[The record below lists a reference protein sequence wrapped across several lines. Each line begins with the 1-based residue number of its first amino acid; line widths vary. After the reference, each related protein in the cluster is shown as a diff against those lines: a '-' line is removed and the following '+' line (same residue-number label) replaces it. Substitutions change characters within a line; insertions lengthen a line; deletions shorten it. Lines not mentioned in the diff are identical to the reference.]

1 MGDLFVMMG
10 VPGSGKTTLAKKLVE
25 DKPNTVRVSRDDIRF
40 FLLEKGDE
48 YFAKEDKVFKT
59 FTETIDKYLAEGKNV
74 IADATHLNWGS
85 RKKLINNLTVKPDQ
99 ILIVYV
105 KVPLEKALKQNELR
119 KGTKSYVP
127 PEVIKNM
134 WESLKPPAVYEN
146 DFYYEADEN
155 GEITLIN
162 LY

>member
-10 VPGSGKTTLAKKLVE
+10 VPGSGKTTFAKELVE
-25 DKPNTVRVSRDDIRF
+25 NRPNTIRVSRDDIRF
-40 FLLEKGDE
+40 SLLEKDDE

-59 FTETIDKYLAEGKNV
+59 FTETIDKYLAEGKDV
-74 IADATHLNWGS
+74 IADATHLNRGS
-85 RKKLINNLTVKPDQ
+85 RKKLISNLTVKPDQ

-105 KVPLEKALKQNELR
+105 KVSLEKALEQNELR

-127 PEVIKNM
+127 TKVIKDM
-134 WESLKPPAVYEN
+134 WENLQPPAVYEN
-146 DFYYEADEN
+146 DFYYEVDEN
-155 GEITLIN
+155 GKITLIN

>member
-1 MGDLFVMMG
+1 MGDLFMMMG
-10 VPGSGKTTLAKKLVE
+10 VPGSGKTTFAKELAE
-25 DKPNTVRVSRDDIRF
+25 NRPDTVRVSRDDIRF
-40 FLLEKGDE
+40 SLLEKGDE

-105 KVPLEKALKQNELR
+105 KVSLEKALEQNELR
-119 KGTKSYVP
+119 KGTKAYVP
-127 PEVIKNM
+127 TKVIKDM
-134 WESLKPPAVYEN
+134 WKHIQPPATYEN
-146 DFYYEADEN
+146 DFYYEVDEN
-155 GEITLIN
+155 GKITLIN
-162 LY
+162 LD

>member
-1 MGDLFVMMG
+1 MGDLFIMMG

-25 DKPNTVRVSRDDIRF
+25 DKPNTIRVSRDDIRF
-40 FLLEKGDE
+40 SLLEKGDE
-48 YFAKEDKVFKT
+48 
-59 FTETIDKYLAEGKNV
+59 YLAEGKNV

-85 RKKLINNLTVKPDQ
+85 RKKLIHNLTVKPDQ

-146 DFYYEADEN
+146 DFYYEVDEN
-155 GEITLIN
+155 EKITLIN